1 MTNLKQCRPGCF
13 SSLMNTSSPPPRGRR
28 FASYAASVATLL
40 ASTLLWLAFPV
51 PVSAQPT
58 IITNVAVP
66 WEGLTMDSTLNQIYI
81 FGGENWAPE
90 TVVLDGTTFV
100 QSGMGTGWGGS
111 VDAAKSNYWSATVYA
126 GTVIARSGTTHS
138 TLAQVSLGYCPM
150 TTACD
155 AVNRRVWVGA
165 QCGGDMVFAIDADN
179 YSVLAGPLNTGGTM
193 SSVIA
198 NPATGRAYIYTSAG
212 STRVKPPVYSLT
224 ANAFDRVVAV
234 NESSNLL
241 YVVSNS
247 GEFQIR
253 NGAAD
258 PETLL
263 VSLTPPFSLGDRSV
277 AVNPLLNRLYLANG
291 SSNDIAVLDAI
302 SGQSL
307 GNICL
312 GSEVSSVRWIA
323 ADPPRNR
330 IMATAIVA
338 GSPRLF
344 VIQDCFV
351 LGLTMH
357 AGITIFG
364 PPGQY
369 QVESATTPNGGT
381 WSPVATVTLTNG
393 PCIYVDLNACISAGR
408 FYRALKLP

>member
-1 MTNLKQCRPGCF
+1 MGIGALC
-13 SSLMNTSSPPPRGRR
+13 
-28 FASYAASVATLL
+28 TLL
-40 ASTLLWLAFPV
+40 TVGLASLIA
-51 PVSAQPT
+51 SADAQPS
-58 IITNVAVP
+58 IITNVAIP
-66 WEGLTMDSTLNQIYI
+66 WEGIAMDSKLNQIYV
-81 FGGENWAPE
+81 FGGENWSPE
-90 TVVLDGTTFV
+90 TVVLDGTTFA
-100 QSGMGTGWGGS
+100 QSTVGTGWGGS
-111 VDAAKSNYWSATVYA
+111 VDSGKSNYWSATVYT

-138 TLAQVSLGYCPM
+138 ALAEVSLGYCPM
-150 TTACD
+150 MTSCD

-165 QCGGDMVFAIDADN
+165 QCGGDMVYAIDADN
-179 YSVLAGPLNTGGTM
+179 YSILAGPLNTGGTM

-198 NPATGRAYIYTSAG
+198 NPATGRAYVFTSAG
-212 STRVKPPVYSLT
+212 STRVKPPTYSLT

-234 NESSNLL
+234 NETTNLL

-263 VSLTPPFSLGDRSV
+263 VSFTPPFSVGDRSV

-291 SSNDIAVLDAI
+291 SSNNIAVLDAV
-302 SGQSL
+302 SGQPL
-307 GNICL
+307 GNISL
-312 GSEVSSVRWIA
+312 GPQVTNVRWITV
-323 ADPPRNR
+323 DPPRNR
-330 IMATAIVA
+330 IMATALVA

-351 LGLTMH
+351 LGLSMH

-369 QVESATTPNGGT
+369 QVESAATPTGGT
-381 WSPVATVTLTNG
+381 WSPRATITLTNG
-393 PCIYVDLNACISAGR
+393 PCIYVDLDACISSGR
-408 FYRALKLP
+408 FYRALRLP